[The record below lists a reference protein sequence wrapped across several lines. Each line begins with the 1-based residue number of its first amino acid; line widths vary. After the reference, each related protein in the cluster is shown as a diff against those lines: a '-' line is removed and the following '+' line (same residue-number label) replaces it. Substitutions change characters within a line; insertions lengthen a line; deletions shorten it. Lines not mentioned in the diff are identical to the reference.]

1 MGRYWPAPCPP
12 CRSPADSYRV
22 LTDPHVAPLAEAPFS
37 TLPCNSGGVV
47 IVALTGRAPGLLV
60 LGLIAVVLQPTMT
73 TVWIWWLITL
83 GAIGLDLLLALSPR
97 QLSISRERVHQV
109 RLGVSGSTTLWL
121 SNPTTRRLRGI
132 VRDAWQPSAGAAGD
146 RHTVTVRGG
155 ERVALRTCLTPTR
168 RGDRRADRVTL
179 RSVGPLGL
187 AARQHSFPVE
197 GVIRALPPFT
207 SRKHLPGRLAV
218 LRQLDGRSAVR
229 VRGSG
234 TEFDSLRDYVIG
246 DDVRSIDW
254 RATARRSA
262 VVVRTWQ
269 PERDRRLIL
278 VLDTSRTSAGRVGD
292 MPRLDAAMDASLLL
306 AALASRAGDRVDFL
320 AGDRAVRARVSGS
333 SRTTLL
339 NDLVT
344 AMAPLEPALLEA
356 NWSLMAGAIAGF
368 SRRRSLVVLLTPLE
382 PAAIEESLLPTL
394 ATLTRHHRVVLAS
407 VADPA
412 LAAMAADVSSA
423 SLVYD
428 AAAAERTIS
437 LRERTAE
444 VLGRLGVH
452 VIDVEPEHLP
462 MALTDHYLLLK
473 SRGML

>member
-1 MGRYWPAPCPP
+1 M
-12 CRSPADSYRV
+12 S
-22 LTDPHVAPLAEAPFS
+22 LTAAPLTTMP
-37 TLPCNSGGVV
+37 LNCQNVV
-47 IVALTGRAPGLLV
+47 LVALTGRAPALLA
-60 LGLIAVVLQPTMT
+60 LGLVAVLLQPTMS
-73 TVWIWWLITL
+73 TVQIWWLVAL
-83 GAIGLDLLLALSPR
+83 CAIAFDLLVAQSPGK
-97 QLSISRERVHQV
+97 LVISRERVGQV

-121 SNPTTRRLRGI
+121 DNPTSRTLRGL
-132 VRDAWQPSAGAAGD
+132 VRDAWQPSAGAAGGG

-155 ERVALRTCLTPTR
+155 ERVALRTSLTPTR
-168 RGDRRADRVTL
+168 RGDRRADRVTV

-187 AARQHSFPVE
+187 AARQRSFPVE
-197 GVIRALPPFT
+197 GLIRALPPFT
-207 SRKHLPGRLAV
+207 SRKHLPSRLAV

-229 VRGSG
+229 TRGAG
-234 TEFDSLRDYVIG
+234 TEFDSLRDYVVG

-292 MPRLDAAMDASLLL
+292 VPRLDAAMDASLLL

-320 AGDRAVRARVSGS
+320 AGDRQVRARLSGA
-333 SRTTLL
+333 SRATLL
-339 NDLVT
+339 GDLVT

-356 NWSLMAGAIAGF
+356 DWSMMAGAISGL

-394 ATLTRHHRVVLAS
+394 AALTRHHRVILAS

-412 LAAMAADVSSA
+412 LSAMAANVSST
-423 SLVYD
+423 SHVYD
-428 AAAAERTIS
+428 AAAAERTIG

-444 VLGRLGVH
+444 VLRGLGVH
-452 VIDVEPEHLP
+452 VIDAEPAQLP
-462 MALTDHYLLLK
+462 VALTDHYLLLK
-473 SRGML
+473 SRGLL

>member
-1 MGRYWPAPCPP
+1 M
-12 CRSPADSYRV
+12 
-22 LTDPHVAPLAEAPFS
+22 
-37 TLPCNSGGVV
+37 
-47 IVALTGRAPGLLV
+47 ALTGRAPALLV
-60 LGLIAVVLQPTMT
+60 LGLIAVVLQPSMT
-73 TVWIWWLITL
+73 TVRIWWLVTAC
-83 GAIGLDLLLALSPR
+83 AIGLDLLLSMSPGK
-97 QLSISRERVHQV
+97 LVISRDRVGQV
-109 RLGVSGSTTLWL
+109 RLGVTGSTTVWL
-121 SNPTTRRLRGI
+121 ANPTGRRLHGF
-132 VRDAWQPSAGAAGD
+132 VRDAWQPSAGAAGG

-155 ERVALRTCLTPTR
+155 ERVALKTSLTPTR
-168 RGDRRADRVTL
+168 RGDRLADRVTV

-187 AARQHSFPVE
+187 AARQRSFTVP
-197 GVIRALPPFT
+197 GAIRALPPFT
-207 SRKHLPGRLAV
+207 SRKHLPSRLAV

-229 VRGSG
+229 VRGAG
-234 TEFDSLRDYVIG
+234 TEFDSLRDYVVG

-320 AGDRAVRARVSGS
+320 AGDRQVRARLSGS

-344 AMAPLEPALLEA
+344 TMAPLEPALLEA
-356 NWSLMAGAIAGF
+356 DWSLMAGAIAGL

-394 ATLTRHHRVVLAS
+394 ATLTRHHRVILAS

-412 LAAMAADVSSA
+412 LAAMAADVSST

-428 AAAAERTIS
+428 AAAAERTIG

-444 VLGRLGVH
+444 VLRRLGVH
-452 VIDVEPEHLP
+452 VIDAEPEHLP
-462 MALTDHYLLLK
+462 VALTDYYLLLK
-473 SRGML
+473 SRGLL